1 MDPRYIDS
9 TARLPSAASCPS
21 VFPHHFFGGLIQFF
35 LLLLCLSP
43 CLTLNLSSLMRQR
56 LSSLWGK
63 RSVLLKQ
70 TRACATARAHTLTHV
85 RTRTLTHKRH
95 RQTVT
100 HKSHLYYAEHQL
112 ADGGADYAVTL
123 RQPTTPCW
131 ISAFK
136 AQSQMSFQHINRE
149 LYIPKQW
156 DPHTYS
162 FFSTCSSHLVTV
174 CGHFKR

>member
-1 MDPRYIDS
+1 MYS
-9 TARLPSAASCPS
+9 TARLPSAASCPP
-21 VFPHHFFGGLIQFF
+21 VFPHHFLGALIQFF
-35 LLLLCLSP
+35 LLLVCLSP
-43 CLTLNLSSLMRQR
+43 CLNLNLCSLMRQR

-63 RSVLLKQ
+63 GSVLLKQ
-70 TRACATARAHTLTHV
+70 TCASSTARGRTHARTHV
-85 RTRTLTHKRH
+85 CTHKRH

-123 RQPTTPCW
+123 HQPTTPCW

-162 FFSTCSSHLVTV
+162 FFSTCPSHLVTV
-174 CGHFKR
+174 CGCYKR